1 MTNKTFLSDEQHQDD
16 IAVDLFAD
24 AMKAKLAKKRIEGR
38 SGWQSMSAEDL
49 SKLLHKHI
57 AKGDPLDVANIAMM
71 LHQNGQ
77 SVLQSPEIQQRSWQ
91 PIETAPKDGTRY
103 IGAYRYREVWF
114 AEVVGDH
121 SVSTCAG
128 KLFPATHWMPLPE
141 PPMESTM
148 GK

>member
-1 MTNKTFLSDEQHQDD
+1 MTNKTVLSDEQHQDD

-49 SKLLHKHI
+49 SKLLHQHI

-77 SVLQSPEIQQRSWQ
+77 ALLQSPEIQQALADTKRLDFLADKDQ
-91 PIETAPKDGTRY
+91 AVANVLLPIDVVINNMGDMRAAID
-103 IGAYRYREVWF
+103 EV
-114 AEVVGDH
+114 
-121 SVSTCAG
+121 
-128 KLFPATHWMPLPE
+128 
-141 PPMESTM
+141 MEA
-148 GK
+148 KP